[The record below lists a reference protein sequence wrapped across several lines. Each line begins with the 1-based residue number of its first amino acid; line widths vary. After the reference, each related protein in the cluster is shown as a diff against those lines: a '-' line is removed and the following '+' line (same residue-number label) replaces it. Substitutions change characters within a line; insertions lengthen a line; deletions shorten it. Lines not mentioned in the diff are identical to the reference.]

1 MWPYPRIWGKGMQAK
16 ESLAAVLRATRLAR
30 GLKAEDFSARIDPTH
45 VNNLENAK
53 VNLTLETLEAVAHVL
68 GVRSMTLLTLAATL
82 REETTTEHFLELLS
96 KEVAELSALGVVES
110 SRNQI
115 ENGQLVKRPSGAQI
129 SQEKLAA
136 VLECK
141 ATGMTQR
148 ETAQKLGL
156 PATTVHRYWHKK

>member
-1 MWPYPRIWGKGMQAK
+1 MQAK

-53 VNLTLETLEAVAHVL
+53 VNLTLETLEAVSDVM
-68 GVRSMTLLTLAATL
+68 GVSSVALLVLAASL
-82 REETTTEHFLELLS
+82 REETPPQSFLKQLS
-96 KEVAELSALGVVES
+96 QEVEELSALGVFDS
-110 SRNQI
+110 SCNQI

-129 SQEKLAA
+129 SEERLAA

-141 ATGMTQR
+141 ASGMTQR

-156 PATTVHRYWHKK
+156 PATTVHRYWHKQ